1 MQELERMIN
10 VYHTAYMVFLILS
23 VVFLALTIFMF
34 FKFDIRKIIDMKTGR
49 GAKKSIQKM
58 EEINAQTGKLRQD
71 VADTPSRLSPE
82 ERITYPVT
90 AQNLQVHAAVQDNR
104 TNLQSHAAVQDNRNQ
119 MQTSAAMGVRSAS
132 ITRPQPEKS
141 QQISDDGSQETTLLN
156 DSSETTL
163 LYQEDPETTVLSGNP
178 MAAGAIKKKL
188 PGYFHI
194 EKEILWVH
202 TKEVL

>member
-104 TNLQSHAAVQDNRNQ
+104 NQ

>member
-10 VYHTAYMVFLILS
+10 VYHTAYIVFL
-23 VVFLALTIFMF
+23 VLTIVLFCLTFFMF
-34 FKFDIRKIIDMKTGR
+34 FKFDIRKIVDMKTGR
-49 GAKKSIQKM
+49 GKKKSIQRM
-58 EEINAQTGKLRQD
+58 EEINAQTGKLRQE
-71 VADTPSRLSPE
+71 VADTPSRLKPE

-90 AQNLQVHAAVQDNR
+90 EQHLNVQVSTQDNR
-104 TNLQSHAAVQDNRNQ
+104 VRDLDG
-119 MQTSAAMGVRSAS
+119 GVRLAQNAS
-132 ITRPQPEKS
+132 VMMEQVAS
-141 QQISDDGSQETTLLN
+141 QQTDYEGAQETTLLN

-163 LYQEDPETTVLSGNP
+163 LYQEDPATTVLSGNP
-178 MAAGAIKKKL
+178 MTAGTVNKNL